1 MTLTIPRAAFGVC
14 ALLVTVATIDV
25 SRALAQTTTITPTV
39 CGAGTEKA
47 CGSEPVTK
55 CEYSF
60 SLDLNLFMQS
70 GGIKWT
76 TSNCTVGYKTLYKD
90 VKSTSGTSDGALTCG
105 STNTTLGGG
114 STGTGLSGMRGS
126 GEDDD
131 VVSVCEF

>member
-1 MTLTIPRAAFGVC
+1 MTMTIPRAAFGVF

-25 SRALAQTTTITPTV
+25 SRAMAQTTTITPTV

-55 CEYSF
+55 CEHSF

-76 TSNCTVGYKTLYKD
+76 TSNCTAGYKTLYKD
-90 VKSTSGTSDGALTCG
+90 VKSTGGTSDGVLTCG
-105 STNTTLGGG
+105 TSSTAHGGG

-126 GEDDD
+126 GEDEDA
-131 VVSVCEF
+131 VSICEF